1 MKILLAI
8 DESEFSK
15 EAIRTLIEQVR
26 TKGTE
31 VRVLHVVEPITGY
44 MSADMIPHFV
54 PYVAEVEEDR
64 RKQAKGLVQRSAQK
78 LREEG
83 FKTSEIVDV
92 GDPKMKIIDHAAQ
105 WHADLIVVGSHGW
118 KGLTTGQRVSVR
130 GSSRSLLSRSCSDS
144 ECHRACPEKEGQ
156 ALGKHRCEGR
166 AQSKESMPGLDSQ
179 WKGIPHEVTLR
190 KGEIWTEPSS
200 PPDRGDT
207 ARECAFRSWCQN
219 SQV

>member
-64 RKQAKGLVQRSAQK
+64 RKQAKGLVQRTAQK
-78 LREEG
+78 LREDG

-92 GDPKMKIIDHAAQ
+92 GDPKTKIIDHAAD

-118 KGLTTGQRVSVR
+118 KGLNRFLLGSVSESVARHAHCSVEVVR
-130 GSSRSLLSRSCSDS
+130 TRIAT
-144 ECHRACPEKEGQ
+144 EHAQKKRA
-156 ALGKHRCEGR
+156 RR
-166 AQSKESMPGLDSQ
+166 
-179 WKGIPHEVTLR
+179 
-190 KGEIWTEPSS
+190 
-200 PPDRGDT
+200 
-207 ARECAFRSWCQN
+207 
-219 SQV
+219 